1 MKNNSSRRNFIKTT
15 GQGLIAIPVA
25 NSLNGL
31 IIGSN
36 KTPEKRKDVST
47 IVHQRESS
55 TYAILARL
63 VTERQRIQQLFS
75 KLSIAAVCMEEGKL
89 NFNKYPE
96 LVHHPENKVEYSESS
111 KCMDEPVPLT
121 AILFKPSKENIGYL
135 TEII

>member
-47 IVHQRESS
+47 IV
-55 TYAILARL
+55 TP
-63 VTERQRIQQLFS
+63 
-75 KLSIAAVCMEEGKL
+75 KGKL
-89 NFNKYPE
+89 NVRDFGA
-96 LVHHPENKVEYSESS
+96 LG
-111 KCMDEPVPLT
+111 D
-121 AILFKPSKENIGYL
+121 
-135 TEII
+135 